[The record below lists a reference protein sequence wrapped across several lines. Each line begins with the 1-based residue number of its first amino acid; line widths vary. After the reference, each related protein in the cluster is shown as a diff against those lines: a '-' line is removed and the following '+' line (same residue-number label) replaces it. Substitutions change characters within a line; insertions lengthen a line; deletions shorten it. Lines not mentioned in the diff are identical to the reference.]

1 MYGYDNYQKVKEQLE
16 TRRENAMREAEAR
29 DAELR
34 IESPEIRQIDSELTG
49 TGLLLFK
56 TACAGGDLTAIKE
69 RNTALVKKRRE
80 VLVSLGYPEDYS
92 EIKYSCPKCCDTGY
106 VGQKICSCFR
116 EALIKENIRS
126 SGIGNLIEKQSFDN
140 FDLSIYEDDAT
151 KKEMA
156 HNLKEAKKY
165 ADEFSR
171 DSKNLLLIGTTGT
184 GKTHLTTAIAKTVI
198 ENGFEVLYDSAQN
211 IVAAFEYDRF
221 KSGYGQYE
229 ARGEKYLECELLILD
244 DLGTEFSNQF
254 TVSCIYNLL
263 NTRLNK
269 GLPTII
275 STNLG
280 AGELLSRYEDRIYSR
295 ILGQDTVVLRFLGK
309 DKRLSR

>member
-1 MYGYDNYQKVKEQLE
+1 MYGYDNYKKVKEQLE
-16 TRRENAMREAEAR
+16 KRRETAIIEAEAR

-69 RNTALVKKRRE
+69 RNAALVKKRRE
-80 VLVSLGYPEDYS
+80 VLKSLGYPEDYS
-92 EIKYSCPKCCDTGY
+92 EIKYSCPECCDTGY
-106 VGQKICSCFR
+106 VGNKICSCFR

-126 SGIGNLIEKQSFDN
+126 SGIGNLIEKQSFEN
-140 FDLSIYEDDAT
+140 FDLSIYKDEEI
-151 KKEMA
+151 KKAMER
-156 HNLKEAKKY
+156 NFKKAKKY
-165 ADEFSR
+165 ASEFSR
-171 DSKNLLLIGTTGT
+171 NSKNLLLIGTTGT
-184 GKTHLTTAIAKTVI
+184 GKTHITTAIAKTVI

-280 AGELLSRYEDRIYSR
+280 ADMLRSFYDDRICSR
-295 ILGQDTVVLRFLGK
+295 ILGAGTTVLHFLGK